1 MIQKKKKLFFLLCK
15 TWKVDEE
22 QLHEWF
28 KKRASAE
35 AEKEREEIRVRF
47 RVNGKTYRV
56 REGSIIYK
64 AFGVLIVAAMVTAI
78 GLMNSWELGL
88 L

>member
-1 MIQKKKKLFFLLCK
+1 M
-15 TWKVDEE
+15 
-22 QLHEWF
+22 
-28 KKRASAE
+28 
-35 AEKEREEIRVRF
+35 RF

-64 AFGVLIVAAMVTAI
+64 AFGVLIVAAMVAGI
-78 GLMNSWELGL
+78 GLMHSWELGL

>member
-1 MIQKKKKLFFLLCK
+1 M
-15 TWKVDEE
+15 
-22 QLHEWF
+22 
-28 KKRASAE
+28 
-35 AEKEREEIRVRF
+35 RF

-64 AFGVLIVAAMVTAI
+64 AFGVLVVAAMVTAI
-78 GLMNSWELGL
+78 GLMHSWELGL

>member
-1 MIQKKKKLFFLLCK
+1 MIQKKKKLFFLPYK
-15 TWKVDEE
+15 GKAMN
-22 QLHEWF
+22 
-28 KKRASAE
+28 K
-35 AEKEREEIRVRF
+35 KEREEIRVRF

-64 AFGVLIVAAMVTAI
+64 AFGVLVVAAMVTAI

>member
-1 MIQKKKKLFFLLCK
+1 MIQKKKKLFFLPCK

-64 AFGVLIVAAMVTAI
+64 AFGVLAVAAMVTAI

>member
-1 MIQKKKKLFFLLCK
+1 M
-15 TWKVDEE
+15 
-22 QLHEWF
+22 
-28 KKRASAE
+28 
-35 AEKEREEIRVRF
+35 RF

-64 AFGVLIVAAMVTAI
+64 VCGVLVVAAMVTAI

>member
-1 MIQKKKKLFFLLCK
+1 MIQKKKKLFFLPCK
-15 TWKVDEE
+15 TWKVDE
-22 QLHEWF
+22 
-28 KKRASAE
+28 
-35 AEKEREEIRVRF
+35 EREEIRVRF

>member
-1 MIQKKKKLFFLLCK
+1 MKNSCTNGSRKEHLPKLK
-15 TWKVDEE
+15 E
-22 QLHEWF
+22 
-28 KKRASAE
+28 
-35 AEKEREEIRVRF
+35 EREEIRVRF

-64 AFGVLIVAAMVTAI
+64 AFGVLIVAAMVIAI

>member
-1 MIQKKKKLFFLLCK
+1 M
-15 TWKVDEE
+15 
-22 QLHEWF
+22 
-28 KKRASAE
+28 
-35 AEKEREEIRVRF
+35 RF

-78 GLMNSWELGL
+78 GLMNSWELGRL
-88 L
+88 

>member
-1 MIQKKKKLFFLLCK
+1 MIQKKKKLFFLPCK

-78 GLMNSWELGL
+78 GLMHSWELGL

>member
-1 MIQKKKKLFFLLCK
+1 MIQKKKKLFSLPGK
-15 TWKVDEE
+15 WIAMNK
-22 QLHEWF
+22 
-28 KKRASAE
+28 
-35 AEKEREEIRVRF
+35 KEREEIKVRF

-64 AFGVLIVAAMVTAI
+64 AFGVLVVAAMVTAI

>member
-1 MIQKKKKLFFLLCK
+1 MIQKKKKLFFLPCK

>member
-1 MIQKKKKLFFLLCK
+1 MNK
-15 TWKVDEE
+15 
-22 QLHEWF
+22 
-28 KKRASAE
+28 
-35 AEKEREEIRVRF
+35 KEREEIRVRF

-64 AFGVLIVAAMVTAI
+64 AFGVLAVAAMVTAI

>member
-1 MIQKKKKLFFLLCK
+1 MIQKKKKLFFLPCK

-28 KKRASAE
+28 KKRASVE

-56 REGSIIYK
+56 REGSILYHI
-64 AFGVLIVAAMVTAI
+64 GCGLVVAAMVAGI
-78 GLMNSWELGL
+78 GLMHSWELGL

>member
-1 MIQKKKKLFFLLCK
+1 MIQKKKKLFFLPGK
-15 TWKVDEE
+15 WIAMNK
-22 QLHEWF
+22 
-28 KKRASAE
+28 
-35 AEKEREEIRVRF
+35 KEREETKVRF

>member
-1 MIQKKKKLFFLLCK
+1 MIQKKKKLFFLPGK
-15 TWKVDEE
+15 WIAMNKE
-22 QLHEWF
+22 
-28 KKRASAE
+28 
-35 AEKEREEIRVRF
+35 EREEIRVRF

-64 AFGVLIVAAMVTAI
+64 AFGVLVVAAMVTAI